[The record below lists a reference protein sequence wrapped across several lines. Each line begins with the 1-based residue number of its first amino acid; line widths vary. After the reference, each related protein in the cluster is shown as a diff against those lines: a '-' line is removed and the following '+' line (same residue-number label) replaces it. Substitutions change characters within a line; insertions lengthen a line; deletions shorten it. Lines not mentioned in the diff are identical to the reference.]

1 MIKGAF
7 FDRDGVLNKDVHY
20 LYRPEDVQWV
30 PGAKEAVAEL
40 TRQGYAVI
48 IVTNQSGVA
57 RGYYTEADVQ
67 ALHAWMKREF
77 AAAGGKITDI
87 YYCPYLAGAAVPAYD
102 KDSDWRK
109 PAPGMVLQAAQDHH
123 IDLSRSFLVGDKES
137 DLACAAAAGV
147 QGYLFSKGR
156 LDDLVHSI
164 IEEGNCHEGL

>member
-57 RGYYTEADVQ
+57 RGYYTEADV
-67 ALHAWMKREF
+67 
-77 AAAGGKITDI
+77 
-87 YYCPYLAGAAVPAYD
+87 
-102 KDSDWRK
+102 
-109 PAPGMVLQAAQDHH
+109 
-123 IDLSRSFLVGDKES
+123 
-137 DLACAAAAGV
+137 
-147 QGYLFSKGR
+147 
-156 LDDLVHSI
+156 
-164 IEEGNCHEGL
+164 